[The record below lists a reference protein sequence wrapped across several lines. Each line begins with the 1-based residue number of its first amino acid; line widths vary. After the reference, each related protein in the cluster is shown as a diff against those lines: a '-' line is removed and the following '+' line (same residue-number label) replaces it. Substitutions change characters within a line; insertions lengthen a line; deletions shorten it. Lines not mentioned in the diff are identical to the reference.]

1 MNEAAEVIKE
11 LCGALDEGRVAA
23 LVTVVHAEGSTPR
36 GAGAKMLVFADG
48 SIRGT
53 VGGGSMEALSIRQ
66 AVECLRSG
74 ESGKF
79 AFDLKP
85 GGNTGM
91 ICMGSA
97 EIYVD
102 VYRPATRRKAAAKKA
117 AR

>member
-11 LCGALDEGRVAA
+11 LSRAIDEGRPAA
-23 LVTVVHAEGSTPR
+23 LVTVVSADGSTPR

-53 VGGGSMEALSIRQ
+53 VGGGAVEALSIKQ
-66 AVECLRSG
+66 AAACLG
-74 ESGKF
+74 GGKGGKF
-79 AFDLKP
+79 AFSLAP

-91 ICMGSA
+91 ICMGSV

-102 VYRPATRRKAAAKKA
+102 VYGKAPRR
-117 AR
+117 RGTGRR